1 MVIPSLAAPKSGS
14 PRNSG
19 TASSGSSVVSLK
31 MEKSSPAMK
40 FLMLP
45 SFLRRPNDFRNP
57 TQRVPPLPE
66 EP

>member
-1 MVIPSLAAPKSGS
+1 
-14 PRNSG
+14 
-19 TASSGSSVVSLK
+19 LK

-57 TQRVPPLPE
+57 MQSVPPLPE